1 MADPTTH
8 GVPAVTLARCPPRGR
23 INLRGNCADPAF
35 RAGVTSTIGTE
46 PPPAA
51 NTSRSA
57 GRGVILW
64 LGPDEW
70 LVEVAAAAETA
81 IAATLEGA
89 LSGLHAS
96 VVTVGD
102 GFVTLSLSGPR
113 SVDVLAKG
121 MTLDIDPDRF
131 PAGCCARS
139 LLAKAPVL
147 LYRPGDDLLYE
158 VTVARSFSAYASRWL
173 EDAALEYLQP
183 A

>member
-1 MADPTTH
+1 MTDRTVRDAP
-8 GVPAVTLARCPPRGR
+8 VVTLARCRSRGR
-23 INLRGNCADPAF
+23 INLRGDGADPAF
-35 RAGVTSTIGTE
+35 RAGVAGVLGVE

-51 NTSRSA
+51 HTSRTG
-57 GRGVILW
+57 GRGAILW

-70 LVEVAAAAETA
+70 LVEVAAAAETGM
-81 IAATLEGA
+81 AAALEDA

-96 VVTVGD
+96 VAAVGD
-102 GFVTLSLSGPR
+102 GHVTLSLSGPR

-131 PAGCCARS
+131 PAGGCARS

-147 LYRPGDDLLYE
+147 LYRPGDDLRYE
-158 VTVARSFSAYASRWL
+158 VTVARSFSDYASRWL

-183 A
+183 S